1 ILMLRPSLYPR
12 SRKPLRSAARLRAA
26 VATESGDMTPI
37 TGIAACCARAVIGHA
52 AAAPPSAASN
62 SRRLIVTVIRPSRA
76 RCVKGTIPRHER
88 AVLIQA
94 GGGGAALATK
104 CTQHAGR
111 SASTLKRAFARRRGL
126 FSSDRASGSTLIF
139 GCRQQAGVKKPK
151 QLAARDTRTQGQA

>member
-1 ILMLRPSLYPR
+1 
-12 SRKPLRSAARLRAA
+12 
-26 VATESGDMTPI
+26 
-37 TGIAACCARAVIGHA
+37 
-52 AAAPPSAASN
+52 
-62 SRRLIVTVIRPSRA
+62 

-151 QLAARDTRTQGQA
+151 QLAARDTRTQGQAAMCAGKATAGRLAEIALRYLIANPKNAR